1 MAKTIARIA
10 ARSLTPRGRATRAR
24 FLRAARLTFE
34 ESSYHSASVSEICRR
49 CRTPMA
55 TFYQYFSNKEEV
67 FLELADELSY
77 ELQKRMQAALESRR
91 ELREK
96 LRAFFLCF
104 TSFVRENRAFYQ
116 IFREVE
122 FVNKRAALGF
132 YDGLAGILARALS
145 SAIAS
150 GQSRGADP
158 HVVAL
163 ALIGMAYFLTLR
175 WIIWE
180 QTDVPEEVI
189 DNAVELAMRGID
201 SGKPLAAASK
211 PTLAHRAPR
220 PSAPSAGAPA
230 TRGELTRH
238 KLLEAAEACFGKRG
252 FYATSVADITRKA
265 GVALGTFYTYFSSK
279 TEILSELV
287 RRINA
292 ILRAELRAAIAGLKD
307 RREIERSGFRAFF
320 EFASRHRD
328 IYRIVR
334 EAEFIDEA
342 VARWYYQSLA
352 LRYIEGLKRGI
363 KRGEIRPI
371 RLETLAYSLLG
382 IGHFLGLRLIIWSR
396 NGHMPESAFRNAM
409 DFIMK
414 GLAK

>member
-1 MAKTIARIA
+1 MARTTARIA

-49 CRTPMA
+49 CRAPMA

-77 ELQKRMQAALESRR
+77 ELQKRMQAALHSRR

-132 YDGLAGILARALS
+132 YDGLAGILARTLS
-145 SAIAS
+145 GAIAS
-150 GQSRGADP
+150 GQSRGVDP

-180 QTDVPEEVI
+180 QAAVPEEVI
-189 DNAVELAMRGID
+189 DSAVELAMRGID
-201 SGKPLAAASK
+201 SGKPAAAAPK
-211 PTLAHRAPR
+211 QTPAHRAPR
-220 PSAPSAGAPA
+220 PSAPSAGASA

-238 KLLEAAEACFGKRG
+238 KLLEAAEACFGKSG

-265 GVALGTFYTYFSSK
+265 GVALGTFYIYFSSK

-287 RRINA
+287 RKINSR
-292 ILRAELRAAIAGLKD
+292 LRAELRAAIAGLKD

-352 LRYIEGLKRGI
+352 LRYIEGLKRGV

-371 RLETLAYSLLG
+371 HLETLAYSLLG
-382 IGHFLGLRLIIWSR
+382 IGHFLGLRLVIWLR
-396 NGHMPESAFRNAM
+396 NGHMPESAFRSAM